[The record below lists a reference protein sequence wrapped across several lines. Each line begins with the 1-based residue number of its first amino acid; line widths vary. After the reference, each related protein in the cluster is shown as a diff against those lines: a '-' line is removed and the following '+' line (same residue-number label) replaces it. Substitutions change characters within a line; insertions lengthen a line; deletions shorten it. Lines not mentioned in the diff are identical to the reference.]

1 MLDEK
6 QANEQ
11 LTDEH
16 RKWQKQVQED
26 SQNLREQRMKALS
39 QIDNLKQKLRVSEQ
53 AKEAAEMKLVQELD
67 TLEHKLEVREK
78 DMAYRLES
86 CEGSHRKSIHE
97 LRNLLTSQHRV
108 GAKYVGHV
116 TSSCGHGIFTCSCLG
131 GGRSLNL
138 WHKNLTRPFPS

>member
-39 QIDNLKQKLRVSEQ
+39 QIDNLKQKLRVSEG
-53 AKEAAEMKLVQELD
+53 AKEAAEVKLVQELA

-78 DMAYRLES
+78 DMSYRLES

-97 LRNLLTSQHRV
+97 LRNLLTAQHRV
-108 GAKYVGHV
+108 GAK
-116 TSSCGHGIFTCSCLG
+116 
-131 GGRSLNL
+131 
-138 WHKNLTRPFPS
+138 